1 VTVNMPSQQVS
12 EQEAS
17 RLYQEG
23 EIDRAIQAFWVVL
36 TKQPKSPVSS
46 LAFKISREQRN
57 SALADDVRRFLEQ
70 HEAFNDQA
78 KLDWVSVQIALGNR
92 PSALPAIAELM
103 SSEKSIAFRLHVVK
117 VLSAQGFSFNTA
129 QETDQLEEIK
139 PANSDEP
146 RFPSFSLDHAATSD
160 SRSTPSD
167 FGISPSPMPRV
178 VEPVTE
184 TAHTDLVGS
193 PALTVVGGS
202 PIENFDMGDAQ
213 KLALRARE
221 FGEARDLSGLMNL
234 YLEYRDRPIAGQREF
249 YLTVV
254 LKSLSV
260 IAGDLAESN
269 RALEERLA
277 CVKHAELVLGDLLE
291 TRWMLFDQQLVPMI
305 ETHLAANLPRSAAK
319 YLNWSMKQGRISFR
333 YQLWPFVVYFRRT
346 QDVQGLLDFLNDCAS
361 SGNHPDAFAIALLC
375 RELNRVERAREA
387 YEYLTGVLTDGA
399 VMDSHMLMAGL
410 ESLVQMKNVEELV
423 PLLERSLKDLI
434 PDSKA
439 FGFVADSL
447 YLNRRFSA
455 CSEVVQ
461 LAASHGVSDD
471 LLRLRESLARLQ
483 AGDVDGVL
491 QLIPSLAELN
501 VHSSKHIELLR
512 TLSMHGMVPLV
523 AEAAKQMRLLVRR
536 SAQAREDFL
545 RSIENQL
552 PDALFGNELKF
563 CQEAAELLR
572 EIDPNS
578 PLIRVHDLASKP
590 EQLEVATVEL
600 GKAFMS
606 AVSADSGLSDQLLHD
621 LFAATSK
628 FHRVRPALWL
638 LDELVNRGTLNS
650 WHLGTVLRD
659 FLRAQPP
666 ERLEELY
673 LHYLPALGSVDERS
687 HRILFNLLIR
697 AYRFAGRRQDL
708 ERIRRRMHSLGVS
721 EDEWT
726 LREVLE
732 ISSTTASKVGTDLGG
747 TDSLDFAALRRV
759 LDDLRHELSHFVAQL
774 SLRLQAV
781 ADGLDGA
788 RNPEQIQGIRD
799 VLGLTRSFS
808 ERIEG
813 YSDIADPNMSGV
825 CDLETVITE
834 VITDYQKKS
843 LAAGVNL
850 TVSAGVE
857 QYWVAISDY
866 GLRTVIENLLSNSL
880 KEFESFAVDSPAV
893 QVIVFGPKLAIPGN
907 LVSIS
912 VRDNGRGIPH
922 EISEQIFSR
931 GFTTRSGHGFGLGL
945 ALVRSTIESVGGN
958 IQLVNDGTPGAH
970 FLIQL
975 RLSEPPND

>member
-1 VTVNMPSQQVS
+1 MPSQQAS

-23 EIDRAIQAFWVVL
+23 ETDRAIQAFWVVL
-36 TKQPKSPVSS
+36 KKQPKSPVSS

-70 HEAFNDQA
+70 HGAFNDQA

-92 PSALPAIAELM
+92 LSALTEIAELM

-117 VLSAQGFSFNTA
+117 VLSAHGFSFNTS

-139 PANSDEP
+139 PVDSDEHP
-146 RFPSFSLDHAATSD
+146 FLSFSSDHAATPD
-160 SRSTPSD
+160 FRSTLFD
-167 FGISPSPMPRV
+167 FDGSSGPTPGV
-178 VEPVTE
+178 VQLSTQI
-184 TAHTDLVGS
+184 ADTDLVRS
-193 PALTVVGGS
+193 LALTVVGRS
-202 PIENFDMGDAQ
+202 PIDDSEELDEAQ
-213 KLALRARE
+213 KLALVARE

-234 YLEYRDRPIAGQREF
+234 YLENRDRPIAGHREN

-260 IAGDLAESN
+260 IARDLAESN

-277 CVKHAELVLGDLLE
+277 CVRHAELVFGDLLE
-291 TRWMLFDQQLVPMI
+291 TRWKLLDQQLVPMI

-319 YLNWSMKQGRISFR
+319 YLNWSIKQGRISFR
-333 YQLWPFVVYFRRT
+333 YQLWPFVVFFRRT
-346 QDVQGLLDFLNDCAS
+346 QDVQGLLDFLNDCAT
-361 SGNHPDAFAIALLC
+361 SGNHPDTYAVALLC
-375 RELNRVERAREA
+375 RELNRVQRAPEA
-387 YEYLTGVLTDGA
+387 YEYLKGVLMDGA

-410 ESLVQMKNVEELV
+410 ESLVQMKNTDELV
-423 PLLERSLKDLI
+423 PLLGRALRDLI

-439 FGFVADSL
+439 FGFVADTL
-447 YLNRRFSA
+447 YLDRKFSA

-471 LLRLRESLARLQ
+471 LLRLRDSLARFQ
-483 AGDVDGVL
+483 GGDADAVL
-491 QLIPSLAELN
+491 HLVPSLAELD
-501 VHSSKHIELLR
+501 VHSSKHIEVLR
-512 TLSMHGMVPLV
+512 TLSMHGIAPLV
-523 AEAAKQMRLLVRR
+523 AEAANQMRLVVRG
-536 SAQAREDFL
+536 SAQAREDLL

-563 CQEAAELLR
+563 CNEIADLLR
-572 EIDPNS
+572 EIHPSS

-590 EQLEVATVEL
+590 EQLEIATVEL
-600 GKAFMS
+600 GTAFRS
-606 AVSADSGLSDQLLHD
+606 AISADSGLSDQSLSDLLT
-621 LFAATSK
+621 AASK
-628 FHRVRPALWL
+628 FHRLRPTLWL
-638 LDELVNRGTLNS
+638 LDELVNRGKSNS

-659 FLRAQPP
+659 FLRSQPP
-666 ERLEELY
+666 ERIEELY
-673 LHYLPALGSVDERS
+673 RHYLPAIGRVDERS

-697 AYRFAGRRQDL
+697 AYRFAGRRQDID
-708 ERIRRRMHSLGVS
+708 RIRGQMQSLGIS

-781 ADGLDGA
+781 EDGLDGA

-799 VLGLTRSFS
+799 ALSLTRTFS

-825 CDLETVITE
+825 CDLAAVVAE
-834 VITDYQKKS
+834 VITDYQRKS
-843 LAAGVNL
+843 SVVGVKM
-850 TVSAGVE
+850 TVSAGDE

-866 GLRTVIENLLSNSL
+866 GLRTVIENLLSNAL
-880 KEFESFAVDSPAV
+880 KEFESFSVDSPAV
-893 QVIVFGPKLAIPGN
+893 QVTVFGPKLAVPGN

-912 VRDNGRGIPH
+912 VRDNGRGIPQ

-958 IQLVNDGTPGAH
+958 IQLVDDGTPGAH